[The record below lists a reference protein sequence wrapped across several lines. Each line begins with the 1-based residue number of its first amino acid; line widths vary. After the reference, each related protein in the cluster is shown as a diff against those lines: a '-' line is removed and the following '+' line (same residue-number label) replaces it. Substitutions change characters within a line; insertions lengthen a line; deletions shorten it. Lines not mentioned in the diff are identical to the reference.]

1 MEGIMVSS
9 DDAKVIASTFI
20 NVEDQAIRMEKLQLE
35 PGQEKIRLSFLS
47 EGNNVSGSH
56 IISEEQLL
64 DLINQAIHSEVLPR
78 NFLGK
83 LRERI
88 EI

>member
-1 MEGIMVSS
+1 MVSS

-47 EGNNVSGSH
+47 EDNNVSGSH

-64 DLINQAIHSEVLPR
+64 DLLNQAIHSEVLPR

>member
-1 MEGIMVSS
+1 MVSS

-47 EGNNVSGSH
+47 EDNNVSGSH

>member
-1 MEGIMVSS
+1 MVSS

-35 PGQEKIRLSFLS
+35 PGQEKIRLSFLG
-47 EGNNVSGSH
+47 EDNNVSGSH

>member
-47 EGNNVSGSH
+47 EDNNVSGSH

-64 DLINQAIHSEVLPR
+64 DLLNQAIHSEVLPR